1 MVMRGWVA
9 WVVVVASGAGLA
21 GGCTFQDDSCADGFR
36 CARIPDG
43 SSSSSD
49 GDSQASDSGA
59 SSGADTASG
68 SSSSGD
74 SAADSGTDTAPDCEA
89 TDPKPVLKFENRTGN
104 TVETFAFVAC
114 DGTMPS
120 EFPLQPPGLPT
131 DQDVEVPL
139 PGPGCWLMSYSG
151 DGCTSE
157 MPFEATV
164 CAGETVVWTA
174 DDVNHV
180 CIG

>member
-59 SSGADTASG
+59 SSDRLHPAAASRQ
-68 SSSSGD
+68 
-74 SAADSGTDTAPDCEA
+74 TTPM
-89 TDPKPVLKFENRTGN
+89 
-104 TVETFAFVAC
+104 VEFLVFTR
-114 DGTMPS
+114 G
-120 EFPLQPPGLPT
+120 
-131 DQDVEVPL
+131 
-139 PGPGCWLMSYSG
+139 
-151 DGCTSE
+151 
-157 MPFEATV
+157 
-164 CAGETVVWTA
+164 
-174 DDVNHV
+174 
-180 CIG
+180 